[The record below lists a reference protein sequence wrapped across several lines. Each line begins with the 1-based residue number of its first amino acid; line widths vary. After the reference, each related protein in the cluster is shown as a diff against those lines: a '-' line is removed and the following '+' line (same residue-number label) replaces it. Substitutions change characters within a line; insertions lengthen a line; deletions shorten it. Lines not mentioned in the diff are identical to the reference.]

1 MDIEKAGDKVD
12 QASGFFDKL
21 NKFIKKHPIWFIVI
35 LIIALFY
42 WASTLPEV
50 EEESDSYYNDEYYDE
65 GYYEEEGDTN
75 YYYE

>member
-35 LIIALFY
+35 IIIAFFY
-42 WASTLPEV
+42 WASTLPDT
-50 EEESDSYYNDEYYDE
+50 EEEDD
-65 GYYEEEGDTN
+65 
-75 YYYE
+75 YYYEQGYYSEPDGTLTDTLNYY

>member
-1 MDIEKAGDKVD
+1 MDINKAGEKVE

-35 LIIALFY
+35 LIVAFFY

-50 EEESDSYYNDEYYDE
+50 EDEYYEDD
-65 GYYEEEGDTN
+65 YYEMMD
-75 YYYE
+75 YLYKSFHHCRLPHY